1 MGASGLEEVQG
12 RLGYQFQRP
21 ALLLE
26 ALTHTSYRN
35 ESGQIGDAD
44 NQRLEFLGNVVLN
57 LVISEYLVATFPDAD
72 EGELSK
78 LRARLV
84 SEDTLAGVARRLR
97 LGEALRFGKGE
108 MLTQGSDKPSIL
120 ADALEA
126 VLAGIYL
133 DGGLEAAA
141 GCIKMN
147 FAQELAACNRAAHIP
162 MDFKTDLQE
171 ACQRKFET
179 LPHYRTT
186 GESGP
191 DHDKLFEVEVL
202 IGQNRYGQGRGKS
215 KKEAEQMAARQ
226 ALEQLGRCKGES

>member
-12 RLGYQFQRP
+12 RLGYQFRRP
-21 ALLLE
+21 ALLFE
-26 ALTHTSYRN
+26 ALTHTSYHN
-35 ESGQIGDAD
+35 ESGQIGEAD
-44 NQRLEFLGNVVLN
+44 NERLEFLGDVVLN
-57 LVISEYLVATFPDAD
+57 LVTSEYLLSAFPNAD

-84 SEDTLAGVARRLR
+84 SEETLAGVARRLR
-97 LGEALRFGKGE
+97 LGEALRLGKGE

-141 GCIKMN
+141 GCIKVN
-147 FAQELAACNRAAHIP
+147 FAEELGACDRAARSP

-179 LPHYRTT
+179 LPHYRIT

-202 IGQNRYGQGRGKS
+202 ICENRYGQGRGKS
-215 KKEAEQMAARQ
+215 KKEAEQMAAKE
-226 ALEQLGRCKGES
+226 ALEQLVRRKGES

>member
-1 MGASGLEEVQG
+1 MGASGLEQVQG
-12 RLGYQFQRP
+12 RLGYQFRRP
-21 ALLLE
+21 ALLVE

-35 ESGQIGDAD
+35 ESGQVGEAE
-44 NQRLEFLGNVVLN
+44 NERLEFLGDVVLN
-57 LVISEYLVATFPDAD
+57 LVTSEYLLATFPNAD

-84 SEDTLAGVARRLR
+84 SEETLAGVARRLR
-97 LGEALRFGKGE
+97 LGEALRLGKGE
-108 MLTQGSDKPSIL
+108 MLTQGSEKSSIL

-141 GCIKMN
+141 ACIKMN
-147 FAQELAACNRAAHIP
+147 FADELAACAQAARTP

-202 IGQNRYGQGRGKS
+202 IGENRYGQGRGKS
-215 KKEAEQMAARQ
+215 KKEAEQMAAKQ
-226 ALEQLGRCKGES
+226 ALEQLGTRKGES